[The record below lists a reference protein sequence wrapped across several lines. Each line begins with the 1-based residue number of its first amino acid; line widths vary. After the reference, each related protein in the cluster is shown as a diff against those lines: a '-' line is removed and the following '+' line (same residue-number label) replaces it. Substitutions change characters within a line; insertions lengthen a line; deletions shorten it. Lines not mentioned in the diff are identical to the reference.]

1 MYHDCRSSPFYERIM
16 LLRFFHRR
24 QQENG
29 IVNYFRCFSA
39 LIHIM
44 RGSYGILYRF
54 FRSFKWSYLMLGNS
68 RFQVSNRQNR
78 GQTVIVINC

>member
-29 IVNYFRCFSA
+29 IVNYFRWFSA
-39 LIHIM
+39 LIHM
-44 RGSYGILYRF
+44 STVCESEKSRF
-54 FRSFKWSYLMLGNS
+54 FKAEEKKSPRFLIGNS
-68 RFQVSNRQNR
+68 FEEEF
-78 GQTVIVINC
+78 